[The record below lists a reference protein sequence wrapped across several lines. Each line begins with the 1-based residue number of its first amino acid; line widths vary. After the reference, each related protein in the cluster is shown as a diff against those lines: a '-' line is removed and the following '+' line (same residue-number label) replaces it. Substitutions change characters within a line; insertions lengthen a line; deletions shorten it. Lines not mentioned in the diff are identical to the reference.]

1 MSADGEPKKDLE
13 PQAEQPAAA
22 SSATTKEEVPSASA
36 AAPPE
41 ENETPAPTPS
51 KDLLDVSERSSVNAA
66 KNKLTSSM
74 NNMKGGAAKLTS
86 SVTSGAVDGAKQL
99 KKLVSFGDNEQ
110 SWEELVQIEKRRRK
124 ILKQH
129 DLPMHEM
136 LLRWHGT
143 VLSALTKD
151 PMFYLM
157 FFIYIAIRIASRYSI
172 PEFVATLGGAP
183 VGIVGGFLSF
193 FLIFYVN
200 TSYKRFDTLYQ
211 TSMGCEG
218 RIFDAAALAK
228 ANLPR
233 ANALRLIRYMNA
245 VVRMNQSA
253 SCFSK
258 VRNRSQF
265 HTVAHPMPR
274 SSFLCYFR
282 VHSISLDMSASVTHT
297 IT

>member
-1 MSADGEPKKDLE
+1 MSAEGEPKKVI
-13 PQAEQPAAA
+13 EQPAAA
-22 SSATTKEEVPSASA
+22 SPATEAVPSASA
-36 AAPPE
+36 AAPG
-41 ENETPAPTPS
+41 ENETPAAAPS
-51 KDLLDVSERSSVNAA
+51 KDQLDVSERSSVNST

-74 NNMKGGAAKLTS
+74 NNMKDGAGKLTS
-86 SVTSGAVDGAKQL
+86 GAKDKAKQL
-99 KKLVSFGDNEQ
+99 KKFVSFGDNEQ
-110 SWEELVQIEKRRRK
+110 SWEELVQIEKTRRK
-124 ILKQH
+124 ILKLH
-129 DLPMHEM
+129 NLPMFEM
-136 LLRWHGT
+136 LLHWQGT

-157 FFIYIAIRIASRYSI
+157 FLIYVGIRIASRYSI
-172 PEFVATLGGAP
+172 PDFVATLGGAP

-245 VVRMNQSA
+245 VVRIT
-253 SCFSK
+253 K
-258 VRNRSQF
+258 PP
-265 HTVAHPMPR
+265 TV
-274 SSFLCYFR
+274 SSIR
-282 VHSISLDMSASVTHT
+282 REA
-297 IT
+297 